1 MECATLMLNKPVGY
15 ECSRKPQ
22 HHPSV
27 LELLPLPLRERG
39 VQPIGR
45 LDADTTGLLLISD
58 DGQLNHILSSAR
70 RKLPK
75 VYLATTRHPLDAGQ
89 IARLLAGVM
98 LNDEPQPIAA
108 AAAGIA
114 GENLLRLTLTE
125 GKYHQV
131 KRMVAAAG
139 NRVEA
144 LHREAP
150 TLSVALK
157 KVEGQL
163 GAALFERTAANVRI
177 TTLGERIVA
186 QARRVLDEAVKLEEI
201 ADATG
206 DPMSGQL
213 RVGIIYTIAPYL
225 LPKLIPALHRE
236 APLIPLFL
244 KEDFT
249 GNLIPA
255 LKAGELDVIVIALP
269 FAEPGLVAQP
279 AYDEPFRVVVPA
291 AHPWVGRPDVAAS
304 ELDGENLLLL
314 GQGNCF
320 RDQVLESC
328 PRLTGEDALEHAIE
342 GSSLETIRH
351 MVASGAGVAVMPSTA
366 ADPLIGREPLVRV
379 LPFSGESPRRT
390 VGLVWR
396 VTFPRPQAIDAV
408 RAAVLSCQLPGATPV
423 R

>member
-1 MECATLMLNKPVGY
+1 M
-15 ECSRKPQ
+15 
-22 HHPSV
+22 
-27 LELLPLPLRERG
+27 
-39 VQPIGR
+39 
-45 LDADTTGLLLISD
+45 
-58 DGQLNHILSSAR
+58 
-70 RKLPK
+70 
-75 VYLATTRHPLDAGQ
+75 
-89 IARLLAGVM
+89 
-98 LNDEPQPIAA
+98 
-108 AAAGIA
+108 
-114 GENLLRLTLTE
+114 TLTE
-125 GKYHQV
+125 MRYIVALARERHFGK
-131 KRMVAAAG
+131 AA
-139 NRVEA
+139 EA
-144 LHREAP
+144 CHVSQP

-163 GAALFERTAANVRI
+163 GAALFERTAADVRI
-177 TTLGERIVA
+177 TALGERIVA

-201 ADATG
+201 AEATG
-206 DPMSGQL
+206 DPLSGQL

-225 LPKLIPALHRE
+225 LPQLIPALHRQ
-236 APLIPLFL
+236 APRMPLFL

-279 AYDEPFRVVVPA
+279 VYDEPFRVVVPA
-291 AHPWVGRPDVAAS
+291 AHPWVGRPDVAAG
-304 ELDGENLLLL
+304 ELDGQNLLLL

-328 PRLTGEDALEHAIE
+328 PRLTGEDALDHAIE

-366 ADPLIGREPLVRV
+366 ADPLVDREPLVRV
-379 LPFSGESPRRT
+379 LPFSGQSPRRT

>member
-1 MECATLMLNKPVGY
+1 M
-15 ECSRKPQ
+15 
-22 HHPSV
+22 
-27 LELLPLPLRERG
+27 
-39 VQPIGR
+39 
-45 LDADTTGLLLISD
+45 
-58 DGQLNHILSSAR
+58 
-70 RKLPK
+70 
-75 VYLATTRHPLDAGQ
+75 
-89 IARLLAGVM
+89 
-98 LNDEPQPIAA
+98 
-108 AAAGIA
+108 
-114 GENLLRLTLTE
+114 TLTE
-125 GKYHQV
+125 MRYIVALARARHFGK
-131 KRMVAAAG
+131 AA
-139 NRVEA
+139 EA
-144 LHREAP
+144 CHVSQP

-163 GAALFERTAANVRI
+163 GAALFERTASEVRI
-177 TTLGERIVA
+177 TALGERIVA

-201 ADATG
+201 AQSSG

-225 LPKLIPALHRE
+225 LPQFIPALSRE
-236 APLIPLFL
+236 APNMPLFL

-279 AYDEPFRVVVPA
+279 VYEEPFRVVVPSQHTWA
-291 AHPWVGRPDVAAS
+291 GREAVIGD
-304 ELDGENLLLL
+304 ELDGQNLLLL

-328 PRLTGEDALEHAIE
+328 PRLNAPDALEHSLE
-342 GSSLETIRH
+342 GSSLETIRY
-351 MVASGAGVAVMPSTA
+351 MVASGAGVGVMPSTA
-366 ADPLIGREPLVRV
+366 ADPLVDREPMVRV
-379 LPFSGESPRRT
+379 LPFAGKQPKRT

-408 RAAVLSCQLPGATPV
+408 RAALLACQLPGADAV